1 MLSEAGGMALLG
13 VVLGVASAVVLTRR
27 LQAPLFETAP
37 LDPVVFGAVRAPAE
51 LDAKRAEGD
60 D

>member
-1 MLSEAGGMALLG
+1 MLSEVGGGADP
-13 VVLGVASAVVLTRR
+13 R